1 MAENPF
7 AVPTAGTPEYD
18 AWRKAQEAKY
28 LNPQFAKQVSTLAK
42 TYPTAGAGTVL
53 ALAKAGAT
61 PYGATANAAATLDAQ
76 SYLDTQRNAA
86 IQAAAK
92 IKEQGKTTKG
102 SPADFL
108 APLTRTAFM
117 ALTTPF
123 ELLESSFRQIAA
135 GRVPTLF
142 NTFDETQSGQALKS
156 LVTTGKFDVG
166 TGFLGVDRN
175 SAVGKALLKSQIAGG
190 PKMKGNVPWT
200 YASGLTQ
207 AIFEDPDTKAACGPF
222 SSAI

>member
-42 TYPTAGAGTVL
+42 TYPAAGAGTVL
-53 ALAKAGAT
+53 ALAKAGAA
-61 PYGATANAAATLDAQ
+61 PYGATANAATTLDTE

-92 IKEQGKTTKG
+92 IREQGKTTKG

-123 ELLESSFRQIAA
+123 E
-135 GRVPTLF
+135 
-142 NTFDETQSGQALKS
+142 
-156 LVTTGKFDVG
+156 
-166 TGFLGVDRN
+166 
-175 SAVGKALLKSQIAGG
+175 
-190 PKMKGNVPWT
+190 
-200 YASGLTQ
+200 
-207 AIFEDPDTKAACGPF
+207 
-222 SSAI
+222 